1 MIIGFIGVGK
11 MATAIING
19 LNKSSHR
26 IIISGSS
33 LARSRQ
39 IAEELEVE
47 AAASHQELVENAD
60 LIILGIK
67 PQMFDKVLTDLN
79 FHQPIMIMA
88 AIEEA
93 GEDASVKFLVINA
106 KGKVFSVGGDLDQM
120 KKAVAVDDVQSLVR
134 IAEQVNEISFALKK
148 LPKPVIM
155 VIDGPCAGAAANLA
169 VAADFTIASEKAK
182 FIQAFVGV
190 GLAPDAGGLYLLTRS
205 IGINRATQITM
216 TGEPVSAEKAL
227 DWGIA
232 YKVVDSEKLE
242 KTVSQLIKKLN
253 RSSVNSFKAIKEMV
267 WESEFAGWEK
277 YAKLELDL
285 QKSLAFTE
293 DFKEG
298 VRAYSERRR
307 PKFQGK

>member
-1 MIIGFIGVGK
+1 MAYETILYSVEEEVATLTLNRPEVQNGFNIQVCD
-11 MATAIING
+11 
-19 LNKSSHR
+19 
-26 IIISGSS
+26 
-33 LARSRQ
+33 
-39 IAEELEVE
+39 E
-47 AAASHQELVENAD
+47 
-60 LIILGIK
+60 
-67 PQMFDKVLTDLN
+67 
-79 FHQPIMIMA
+79 IMA

-120 KKAVAVDDVQSLVR
+120 KKAVR

>member
-1 MIIGFIGVGK
+1 MAYETILYSVEDGVATLKLNRPEVQNGFNIPVCDEI
-11 MATAIING
+11 MAT
-19 LNKSSHR
+19 
-26 IIISGSS
+26 
-33 LARSRQ
+33 
-39 IAEELEVE
+39 
-47 AAASHQELVENAD
+47 
-60 LIILGIK
+60 
-67 PQMFDKVLTDLN
+67 
-79 FHQPIMIMA
+79 
-88 AIEEA
+88 IEEA
-93 GEDASVKFLVINA
+93 KQDASVKFLVINA
-106 KGKVFSVGGDLDQM
+106 NGKVFSVGGDLDQM
-120 KKAVAVDDVQSLVR
+120 QKAVAVDDVQSLVR

-155 VIDGPCAGAAANLA
+155 VVDGPCAGAAANLA
-169 VAADFTIASEKAK
+169 VAADFTIASDKAK

-205 IGINRATQITM
+205 IGIN
-216 TGEPVSAEKAL
+216 
-227 DWGIA
+227 
-232 YKVVDSEKLE
+232 KVVESEKLE

-267 WESEFAGWEK
+267 WESEFAGWEN

>member
-1 MIIGFIGVGK
+1 MAYETILYSVEDGVATLTLNRPEVQNGFNIPVCD
-11 MATAIING
+11 
-19 LNKSSHR
+19 
-26 IIISGSS
+26 
-33 LARSRQ
+33 
-39 IAEELEVE
+39 E
-47 AAASHQELVENAD
+47 
-60 LIILGIK
+60 
-67 PQMFDKVLTDLN
+67 
-79 FHQPIMIMA
+79 IMA
-88 AIEEA
+88 AIEE
-93 GEDASVKFLVINA
+93 
-106 KGKVFSVGGDLDQM
+106 
-120 KKAVAVDDVQSLVR
+120 
-134 IAEQVNEISFALKK
+134 
-148 LPKPVIM
+148 
-155 VIDGPCAGAAANLA
+155 ANLA
-169 VAADFTIASEKAK
+169 VAADFTIASDKAK

-227 DWGIA
+227 AWGIA
-232 YKVVDSEKLE
+232 YKVVESEKLE

-267 WESEFAGWEK
+267 WESEFAGWEN

>member
-1 MIIGFIGVGK
+1 MAYETILYSVEDGVATLTLNRPEVQNGFNIPVCD
-11 MATAIING
+11 
-19 LNKSSHR
+19 
-26 IIISGSS
+26 
-33 LARSRQ
+33 
-39 IAEELEVE
+39 E
-47 AAASHQELVENAD
+47 
-60 LIILGIK
+60 
-67 PQMFDKVLTDLN
+67 
-79 FHQPIMIMA
+79 IMA

-93 GEDASVKFLVINA
+93 KQDASVKFLVINA
-106 KGKVFSVGGDLDQM
+106 NGKVFSVGGDLDQM
-120 KKAVAVDDVQSLVR
+120 QKAVAVDDVQSLVR

-155 VIDGPCAGAAANLA
+155 VVDGPCAGAAANLA
-169 VAADFTIASEKAK
+169 VAADFTIASDKAK

-205 IGINRATQITM
+205 M

-232 YKVVDSEKLE
+232 YKVVESEKLE

-267 WESEFAGWEK
+267 WESEFAGWEN

>member
-1 MIIGFIGVGK
+1 M
-11 MATAIING
+11 
-19 LNKSSHR
+19 
-26 IIISGSS
+26 
-33 LARSRQ
+33 
-39 IAEELEVE
+39 
-47 AAASHQELVENAD
+47 
-60 LIILGIK
+60 
-67 PQMFDKVLTDLN
+67 
-79 FHQPIMIMA
+79 
-88 AIEEA
+88 
-93 GEDASVKFLVINA
+93 
-106 KGKVFSVGGDLDQM
+106 
-120 KKAVAVDDVQSLVR
+120 DDVQSLVR
-134 IAEQVNEISFALKK
+134 IAEQVNEISFALKNC
-148 LPKPVIM
+148 LSQSSWLLMGPVR
-155 VIDGPCAGAAANLA
+155 GAAANLA

-216 TGEPVSAEKAL
+216 TGEPVSAESFRL
-227 DWGIA
+227 GIA

>member
-1 MIIGFIGVGK
+1 MAYETILYSVEEEVATLTLNRPEVQNGFNIQVCD
-11 MATAIING
+11 
-19 LNKSSHR
+19 
-26 IIISGSS
+26 
-33 LARSRQ
+33 
-39 IAEELEVE
+39 E
-47 AAASHQELVENAD
+47 
-60 LIILGIK
+60 
-67 PQMFDKVLTDLN
+67 
-79 FHQPIMIMA
+79 IMA

-93 GEDASVKFLVINA
+93 GEDASVKFLVIN
-106 KGKVFSVGGDLDQM
+106 
-120 KKAVAVDDVQSLVR
+120 
-134 IAEQVNEISFALKK
+134 AEQVNEISFALKK

>member
-1 MIIGFIGVGK
+1 MAYETILYSVEEEVATLTLNRPEVQNGFNIQVCD
-11 MATAIING
+11 
-19 LNKSSHR
+19 
-26 IIISGSS
+26 
-33 LARSRQ
+33 
-39 IAEELEVE
+39 E
-47 AAASHQELVENAD
+47 
-60 LIILGIK
+60 
-67 PQMFDKVLTDLN
+67 
-79 FHQPIMIMA
+79 IMA

-169 VAADFTIASEKAK
+169 
-182 FIQAFVGV
+182 V

>member
-1 MIIGFIGVGK
+1 MAYETILYSVEEGVATLTLNRPEVQNGFNIPVCD
-11 MATAIING
+11 
-19 LNKSSHR
+19 
-26 IIISGSS
+26 
-33 LARSRQ
+33 
-39 IAEELEVE
+39 E
-47 AAASHQELVENAD
+47 
-60 LIILGIK
+60 
-67 PQMFDKVLTDLN
+67 
-79 FHQPIMIMA
+79 IMA

-93 GEDASVKFLVINA
+93 GQDASVKFLVINA
-106 KGKVFSVGGDLDQM
+106 NGKVFSVGGDLDQM

-155 VIDGPCAGAAANLA
+155 VVDGPCAGAAANLA

-253 RSSVNSFKAIKEMV
+253 RSSVNSHQTPFNKI
-267 WESEFAGWEK
+267 
-277 YAKLELDL
+277 
-285 QKSLAFTE
+285 
-293 DFKEG
+293 
-298 VRAYSERRR
+298 
-307 PKFQGK
+307 

>member
-1 MIIGFIGVGK
+1 MAYETILYSVEEEVATLTLNRPEVQNGFNIQVCD
-11 MATAIING
+11 
-19 LNKSSHR
+19 
-26 IIISGSS
+26 
-33 LARSRQ
+33 
-39 IAEELEVE
+39 E
-47 AAASHQELVENAD
+47 
-60 LIILGIK
+60 
-67 PQMFDKVLTDLN
+67 
-79 FHQPIMIMA
+79 IMA

-232 YKVVDSEKLE
+232 YKVV
-242 KTVSQLIKKLN
+242 
-253 RSSVNSFKAIKEMV
+253 
-267 WESEFAGWEK
+267 ESE
-277 YAKLELDL
+277 
-285 QKSLAFTE
+285 
-293 DFKEG
+293 
-298 VRAYSERRR
+298 
-307 PKFQGK
+307 

>member
-1 MIIGFIGVGK
+1 MAYETILYSVEEGVATLTLNRPEVQNGFNIPVCD
-11 MATAIING
+11 
-19 LNKSSHR
+19 
-26 IIISGSS
+26 
-33 LARSRQ
+33 
-39 IAEELEVE
+39 E
-47 AAASHQELVENAD
+47 
-60 LIILGIK
+60 
-67 PQMFDKVLTDLN
+67 
-79 FHQPIMIMA
+79 IMA

-93 GEDASVKFLVINA
+93 NQDASVKFLVINA
-106 KGKVFSVGGDLDQM
+106 NGKVFSVGGDLDQM
-120 KKAVAVDDVQSLVR
+120 QKAVAVDDVQSLVR

-155 VIDGPCAGAAANLA
+155 VVDGPCAGAAANLA
-169 VAADFTIASEKAK
+169 VAADFTIASDKAK

-205 IGINRATQITM
+205 IGINPTQITM

-232 YKVVDSEKLE
+232 YKVVESEKLE

-267 WESEFAGWEK
+267 WESEFAGWEN

>member
-1 MIIGFIGVGK
+1 MAYETILYSVEDGVATLTLNRPEVQNGFNIPVCD
-11 MATAIING
+11 
-19 LNKSSHR
+19 
-26 IIISGSS
+26 
-33 LARSRQ
+33 
-39 IAEELEVE
+39 E
-47 AAASHQELVENAD
+47 
-60 LIILGIK
+60 
-67 PQMFDKVLTDLN
+67 
-79 FHQPIMIMA
+79 IMA

-93 GEDASVKFLVINA
+93 KQDASVKFLVIN
-106 KGKVFSVGGDLDQM
+106 
-120 KKAVAVDDVQSLVR
+120 
-134 IAEQVNEISFALKK
+134 AEQVNEISFALKK

-155 VIDGPCAGAAANLA
+155 VVDGPCAGAAANLA
-169 VAADFTIASEKAK
+169 VAADFTIASDKAK

-227 DWGIA
+227 AWGIA
-232 YKVVDSEKLE
+232 YKVVESEKLE

-267 WESEFAGWEK
+267 WESEFAGWEN

>member
-1 MIIGFIGVGK
+1 MAYETILYSVEEEVATLTLNRPEVQNGFNIQVC
-11 MATAIING
+11 
-19 LNKSSHR
+19 
-26 IIISGSS
+26 
-33 LARSRQ
+33 
-39 IAEELEVE
+39 
-47 AAASHQELVENAD
+47 
-60 LIILGIK
+60 
-67 PQMFDKVLTDLN
+67 
-79 FHQPIMIMA
+79 A

-253 RSSVNSFKAIKEMV
+253 RSSVNSLKKWF
-267 WESEFAGWEK
+267 GN
-277 YAKLELDL
+277 LNL
-285 QKSLAFTE
+285 Q
-293 DFKEG
+293 
-298 VRAYSERRR
+298 V
-307 PKFQGK
+307 GKNTLS

>member
-1 MIIGFIGVGK
+1 MIYNTIQYVVDNGIGTLKFNRPAV
-11 MATAIING
+11 ANG
-19 LNKSSHR
+19 FNIEMCKE
-26 IIISGSS
+26 I
-33 LARSRQ
+33 
-39 IAEELEVE
+39 LEV
-47 AAASHQELVENAD
+47 L
-60 LIILGIK
+60 
-67 PQMFDKVLTDLN
+67 DKAHND
-79 FHQPIMIMA
+79 
-88 AIEEA
+88 E
-93 GEDASVKFLVINA
+93 SVRALLINA
-106 KGKVFSVGGDLDQM
+106 EGKVFSAGGDLTEMERAVNDGDTESLFEIVELVAQISMAM
-120 KKAVAVDDVQSLVR
+120 KR
-134 IAEQVNEISFALKK
+134 

-155 VIDGPCAGAAANLA
+155 VVDGPCAGAAANLA

-216 TGEPVSAEKAL
+216 TGEPVSADKAL

-232 YKVVDSEKLE
+232 YKVVESEKLE

-267 WESEFAGWEK
+267 WESEFAGWEN

>member
-1 MIIGFIGVGK
+1 MAYETILYSVEDGVATLTLNRPEVQNGFNIPVCD
-11 MATAIING
+11 
-19 LNKSSHR
+19 
-26 IIISGSS
+26 
-33 LARSRQ
+33 
-39 IAEELEVE
+39 E
-47 AAASHQELVENAD
+47 
-60 LIILGIK
+60 
-67 PQMFDKVLTDLN
+67 
-79 FHQPIMIMA
+79 IMA

-93 GEDASVKFLVINA
+93 KQDASVKFLVINA
-106 KGKVFSVGGDLDQM
+106 NGKVFSVGGDLDQM
-120 KKAVAVDDVQSLVR
+120 QKAVAVDDVQSLVR

-155 VIDGPCAGAAANLA
+155 VVDGPCAGAAANLA
-169 VAADFTIASEKAK
+169 VAADFTIASDKAK
-182 FIQAFVGV
+182 FIQ
-190 GLAPDAGGLYLLTRS
+190 AGGLYLLTRS

-227 DWGIA
+227 AWGIA
-232 YKVVDSEKLE
+232 YKVVESEKLE

-267 WESEFAGWEK
+267 WESEFAGWEN

>member
-1 MIIGFIGVGK
+1 MAYETILYSVEEGVATLTLNRPEVQNGFNIPVCD
-11 MATAIING
+11 
-19 LNKSSHR
+19 
-26 IIISGSS
+26 
-33 LARSRQ
+33 
-39 IAEELEVE
+39 E
-47 AAASHQELVENAD
+47 
-60 LIILGIK
+60 
-67 PQMFDKVLTDLN
+67 
-79 FHQPIMIMA
+79 IMA

-93 GEDASVKFLVINA
+93 NQDASVKFLVINA
-106 KGKVFSVGGDLDQM
+106 NGKVFSVGGDLDQM
-120 KKAVAVDDVQSLVR
+120 QKAV
-134 IAEQVNEISFALKK
+134 
-148 LPKPVIM
+148 
-155 VIDGPCAGAAANLA
+155 DGPCAGAAANLA
-169 VAADFTIASEKAK
+169 VAADFTIASDKAK

-232 YKVVDSEKLE
+232 YKVVESEKLE

-267 WESEFAGWEK
+267 WESEFAGWEN

>member
-1 MIIGFIGVGK
+1 MYREATMEFNNVLLEKEGNIAIVTINRPKALNALNSETLKELNAVIEDLENDKEIYCVILTGSGEKSFVAGADISEMKDLDSKGGK
-11 MATAIING
+11 EFG
-19 LNKSSHR
+19 L
-26 IIISGSS
+26 
-33 LARSRQ
+33 
-39 IAEELEVE
+39 
-47 AAASHQELVENAD
+47 
-60 LIILGIK
+60 LG
-67 PQMFDKVLTDLN
+67 N
-79 FHQPIMIMA
+79 
-88 AIEEA
+88 
-93 GEDASVKFLVINA
+93 
-106 KGKVFSVGGDLDQM
+106 KVFRRLENLD
-120 KKAVAVDDVQSLVR
+120 
-134 IAEQVNEISFALKK
+134 
-148 LPKPVIM
+148 KPVI
-155 VIDGPCAGAAANLA
+155 AAISGFALGGGCELA
-169 VAADFTIASEKAK
+169 MACDIRIASEKAK

>member
-1 MIIGFIGVGK
+1 MAYETILYSVEEEVATLTLNRPEVQNGFNIQVCD
-11 MATAIING
+11 
-19 LNKSSHR
+19 
-26 IIISGSS
+26 
-33 LARSRQ
+33 
-39 IAEELEVE
+39 E
-47 AAASHQELVENAD
+47 
-60 LIILGIK
+60 
-67 PQMFDKVLTDLN
+67 
-79 FHQPIMIMA
+79 IMA

-134 IAEQVNEISFALKK
+134 IAEQVTEISFALKK

-155 VIDGPCAGAAANLA
+155 VSDGHCA

>member
-1 MIIGFIGVGK
+1 MAYETILYSVEDGVATLTLNRPEVQNGFNIPVCD
-11 MATAIING
+11 
-19 LNKSSHR
+19 
-26 IIISGSS
+26 
-33 LARSRQ
+33 
-39 IAEELEVE
+39 E
-47 AAASHQELVENAD
+47 
-60 LIILGIK
+60 
-67 PQMFDKVLTDLN
+67 
-79 FHQPIMIMA
+79 IMA

-93 GEDASVKFLVINA
+93 KQDASVKFLVINA
-106 KGKVFSVGGDLDQM
+106 NGKVFSVGGDLDQM
-120 KKAVAVDDVQSLVR
+120 QKAVAVDDVQSLVR

-155 VIDGPCAGAAANLA
+155 VVDGPCAGAAANLA
-169 VAADFTIASEKAK
+169 VAADFTIASDKAK

-232 YKVVDSEKLE
+232 YKVVESEKLE

-267 WESEFAGWEK
+267 WESEFAGWEN

-298 VRAYSERRR
+298 VRAYSERRV
-307 PKFQGK
+307 GKECIRIFNWNIGALFN

>member
-1 MIIGFIGVGK
+1 MAYETIIYSVEEGVATLTLNRPEVQNGFNIPVCD
-11 MATAIING
+11 
-19 LNKSSHR
+19 
-26 IIISGSS
+26 
-33 LARSRQ
+33 
-39 IAEELEVE
+39 E
-47 AAASHQELVENAD
+47 
-60 LIILGIK
+60 
-67 PQMFDKVLTDLN
+67 
-79 FHQPIMIMA
+79 IMA

-93 GEDASVKFLVINA
+93 GQDASVKFLVIKAN
-106 KGKVFSVGGDLDQM
+106 GKVFSVGGDLDQM
-120 KKAVAVDDVQSLVR
+120 QKAVAVDDVQSLVR

-155 VIDGPCAGAAANLA
+155 VVYGHCA
-169 VAADFTIASEKAK
+169 ASEKAK

-216 TGEPVSAEKAL
+216 TGEPVSADKAL

-232 YKVVDSEKLE
+232 YKVVESEKLE

-267 WESEFAGWEK
+267 WESEFAGWEN

>member
-1 MIIGFIGVGK
+1 MAYETILYSVEDGVATLTLNRPEVQNGFNIPVCD
-11 MATAIING
+11 
-19 LNKSSHR
+19 
-26 IIISGSS
+26 
-33 LARSRQ
+33 
-39 IAEELEVE
+39 E
-47 AAASHQELVENAD
+47 
-60 LIILGIK
+60 
-67 PQMFDKVLTDLN
+67 
-79 FHQPIMIMA
+79 IMA
-88 AIEEA
+88 AIEQA
-93 GEDASVKFLVINA
+93 KQDASVKFLVINA
-106 KGKVFSVGGDLDQM
+106 NGKVFSVGGDLDQM
-120 KKAVAVDDVQSLVR
+120 QKAVAVDDVQSLVR

-155 VIDGPCAGAAANLA
+155 VVDGPCAGAAANLA
-169 VAADFTIASEKAK
+169 VAADFTIASDKAK

-232 YKVVDSEKLE
+232 YKVVESEKLE

-267 WESEFAGWEK
+267 WESEFAGWEN

-307 PKFQGK
+307 PKFQGKYPHFLKEKLKFFNRACEISLSLI